1 MTNRYEDTT
10 PFERDVMTSMGY
22 HWKGEGWQK
31 ASDNGETMIVTGWT
45 GDIPADSGRITHI
58 WDQNIADMNTSPNPV
73 WDDADDGRMHP
84 VDEEIRK
91 ERREGSARKL
101 EYLTK
106 LEEDINKDISEII
119 KNIAEVN
126 EKIKNASDVLES
138 ATLNVIVKK
147 FQLQKEKVIN
157 LLNEARKRKSDAER
171 KRLSDEAWFYNSELN
186 RRMQDKTHGEIK
198 KEWEKG
204 KSITKEI
211 VLQDE
216 RIKAAENDVI
226 KEEDEFSQ
234 VKTAVKFTADFYKE
248 VFKMYGEK
256 AERLAKML
264 AEQAKGKIIRNA
276 DDAAKSWEKHRA
288 NPDKK
293 INSQDLAAIA
303 KWLESADVKVAAEN
317 FKRFSKGMGY
327 TSKFIDLANWST
339 SLYNAIQTG
348 DWRPFFVKTETI
360 AAGMAATVVVAFAFS
375 MLIGNPVGLIMYGL
389 IMAGVGFVIDD
400 KFVEKAN
407 QFWGI

>member
-73 WDDADDGRMHP
+73 WDDADDGWMHP

-186 RRMQDKTHGEIK
+186 RRMQDKTHGDIK

-293 INSQDLAAIA
+293 INSQDRAAIA
-303 KWLESADVKVAAEN
+303 KWLESVDVKVAAEN

>member
-31 ASDNGETMIVTGWT
+31 ASDNGETMVVTGWT
-45 GDIPADSGRITHI
+45 GDIPADSSRITHI

-73 WDDADDGRMHP
+73 WDDADDGWMHP

-106 LEEDINKDISEII
+106 LEEDINKDINEII
-119 KNIAEVN
+119 KNITEVN
-126 EKIKNASDVLES
+126 EKINNTSDVLES

-186 RRMQDKTHGEIK
+186 RRMQDKTRGEIK

-204 KSITKEI
+204 KGVTKEI

-248 VFKMYGEK
+248 VFSVYGDK
-256 AERLAKML
+256 AEQLAGAL
-264 AEQAKGKIIRNA
+264 AEQAKGKTIRNA
-276 DDAAKSWEKHRA
+276 DDAAKSWEKHKA

-293 INSQDLAAIA
+293 INSRDREAIV
-303 KWLESADVKVAAEN
+303 KWLESVDVKVAAEN

-327 TSKFIDLANWST
+327 TSKFIELANWST

-375 MLIGNPVGLIMYGL
+375 MLIGNPVGLVMYGL
-389 IMAGVGFVIDD
+389 VMAGVGFVIDD
-400 KFVEKAN
+400 EFVENAN

>member
-31 ASDNGETMIVTGWT
+31 ASDNGETMVVTGWT
-45 GDIPADSGRITHI
+45 GDIPADSSRITHI

-73 WDDADDGRMHP
+73 WDDADDGWMHP

-91 ERREGSARKL
+91 ERREESARKL
-101 EYLTK
+101 KYLTA

-147 FQLQKEKVIN
+147 LQLQKEKVIN

-171 KRLSDEAWFYNSELN
+171 KRLSDESWFYNSELN
-186 RRMQDKTHGEIK
+186 RRMQDKTDDEIK
-198 KEWEKG
+198 KEWKKG
-204 KSITKEI
+204 KSITQEI

-216 RIKAAENDVI
+216 RIEIAENDVI

-248 VFKMYGEK
+248 VFSVYGDK
-256 AERLAKML
+256 AEQLAGAL
-264 AEQAKGKIIRNA
+264 AEQAKGKKIRDI
-276 DDAAKSWEKHRA
+276 DDALKAYEKYRNNFNKKMNSEDRKAIVAALESIKSAE
-288 NPDKK
+288 
-293 INSQDLAAIA
+293 IA
-303 KWLESADVKVAAEN
+303 KN
-317 FKRFSKGMGY
+317 FTKFSKSMGVL
-327 TSKFIDLANWST
+327 SHAI
-339 SLYNAIQTG
+339 NAFDWVGELIKSVKT
-348 DWRPFFVKTETI
+348 DNWRPFFVKTEVI
-360 AAGMAATVVVAFAFS
+360 AAGNAATVVVAFIFS
-375 MLIGNPVGLIMYGL
+375 VLLGNPVGLIGYGL
-389 IMAGVGFVIDD
+389 IMAGTGVLIDD
-400 KFVEKAN
+400 ELAEKAN
-407 QFWGI
+407 LFWGI

>member
-31 ASDNGETMIVTGWT
+31 ASDNGETMVVTGWT
-45 GDIPADSGRITHI
+45 GDIPADSSRITHI

-73 WDDADDGRMHP
+73 WDDADDGWMHP

-91 ERREGSARKL
+91 ERREESARKL
-101 EYLTK
+101 KYLTA

-147 FQLQKEKVIN
+147 LQLQKEKVIN

-171 KRLSDEAWFYNSELN
+171 KRLSDESWFYNSELN
-186 RRMQDKTHGEIK
+186 RRMQDKTDDEIK
-198 KEWEKG
+198 KEWKKG
-204 KSITKEI
+204 KSITQEI

-216 RIKAAENDVI
+216 RIEIAENDVI

-248 VFKMYGEK
+248 VFSVYGDK
-256 AERLAKML
+256 AEQLAGAL
-264 AEQAKGKIIRNA
+264 AEQAKGKKIRDI
-276 DDAAKSWEKHRA
+276 DDALKAYEKYRNNFNKKMNSEDRKAIVAALESIKSAE
-288 NPDKK
+288 
-293 INSQDLAAIA
+293 IA
-303 KWLESADVKVAAEN
+303 KN
-317 FKRFSKGMGY
+317 FTKFSKGMGVL
-327 TSKFIDLANWST
+327 SHAI
-339 SLYNAIQTG
+339 NAFDWVGELIKSVKT
-348 DWRPFFVKTETI
+348 DNWRPFFVKTEVI
-360 AAGMAATVVVAFAFS
+360 AAGNAATVVVAFIFS
-375 MLIGNPVGLIMYGL
+375 VLLGNPVGLIGYGL
-389 IMAGVGFVIDD
+389 IMAGTGVLIDD
-400 KFVEKAN
+400 ELAEKAN
-407 QFWGI
+407 LFWGI

>member
-73 WDDADDGRMHP
+73 WDDADDGWMHP

-293 INSQDLAAIA
+293 INSQDRAAIA

>member
-73 WDDADDGRMHP
+73 WDDADDGWMHP

-264 AEQAKGKIIRNA
+264 AEQAKGKIILNA

-293 INSQDLAAIA
+293 INSQDRAAIA
-303 KWLESADVKVAAEN
+303 KWLESVDVKVAAEN

>member
-1 MTNRYEDTT
+1 
-10 PFERDVMTSMGY
+10 
-22 HWKGEGWQK
+22 
-31 ASDNGETMIVTGWT
+31 
-45 GDIPADSGRITHI
+45 
-58 WDQNIADMNTSPNPV
+58 MNTSPNPV
-73 WDDADDGRMHP
+73 WDDADDGWMHP

-101 EYLTK
+101 EYLTQ
-106 LEEDINKDISEII
+106 LEKNINKDISEII
-119 KNIAEVN
+119 RKITEIN
-126 EKIKNASDVLES
+126 EKIKNVSDVLEN
-138 ATLNVIVKK
+138 ATLKLIMKK
-147 FQLQKEKVIN
+147 FQLQKEKIIN

-186 RRMQDKTHGEIK
+186 RRMQDKTRGEIK
-198 KEWEKG
+198 TEWEKG

-248 VFKMYGEK
+248 VFNAYGEK
-256 AERLAKML
+256 AEQLAKVL
-264 AEQAKGKIIRNA
+264 AEQAKGKTIRNA
-276 DDAAKSWEKHRA
+276 ADAAKSWEKHRT

-293 INSQDLAAIA
+293 INSRDREAIA
-303 KWLESADVKVAAEN
+303 KWLESVDVKVAAEN

-327 TSKFIDLANWST
+327 TSKFIELANWST

-375 MLIGNPVGLIMYGL
+375 MLIGNPVGLVMYGL

-400 KFVEKAN
+400 EFVENAN

>member
-73 WDDADDGRMHP
+73 WDDADDGWMHP

-293 INSQDLAAIA
+293 INSQDRAAIA

-348 DWRPFFVKTETI
+348 DWRPFFVKKETI

>member
-73 WDDADDGRMHP
+73 WDDADDGWMHP

-91 ERREGSARKL
+91 ERREESARKL

-293 INSQDLAAIA
+293 INSQDRAAIA
-303 KWLESADVKVAAEN
+303 KWLESVDVKVAAEN

>member
-31 ASDNGETMIVTGWT
+31 VSDNGETMIVTGWT
-45 GDIPADSGRITHI
+45 GDIPADSSRITHI

-73 WDDADDGRMHP
+73 WDDADDGWMHP

-101 EYLTK
+101 KYLTA

-186 RRMQDKTHGEIK
+186 RSMQDKTHGEIK

-226 KEEDEFSQ
+226 KEEDEFSL

-256 AERLAKML
+256 AEQLAKAL
-264 AEQAKGKIIRNA
+264 AEQAKGKKIRNA
-276 DDAAKSWEKHRA
+276 DDAVKAWEKHRA

-293 INSQDLAAIA
+293 INSQDRTAIA
-303 KWLESADVKVAAEN
+303 KWLESVDVKVAAEN
-317 FKRFSKGMGY
+317 FKLFSKGMGY

-339 SLYNAIQTG
+339 SLYNAIQTD

-375 MLIGNPVGLIMYGL
+375 MLIGNPVGLVMYGL

-400 KFVEKAN
+400 EFTEKAN
-407 QFWGI
+407 QFLGI